1 MEQVTEYFHLA
12 VDYFYAN
19 LWIIQVFIV
28 VLGTM
33 VANYFV
39 RRALE
44 HLDERAS
51 STKNVWD
58 DTLIRSMKKPARLL
72 VWVIG
77 LFWAADITRQEA
89 DAAIFSFVEPAREVA
104 IIFLISWWLVR
115 VSQEGEELVR
125 DPEKVAKP
133 MDATTALALGKLVRA
148 SIIITSGLVILQ
160 TLGFSISGVLA
171 FGGIGGIAVG
181 FAAKDLLA
189 NFFGGLMIYLDRPFK
204 VGDWVRSP
212 DKDIEGTVEHIG
224 WRLTMIR
231 RFDKRP
237 LYVPN
242 ATFTNIAVENPSR
255 MTHRRIYE
263 TIGVRYDDAGVL
275 SNIVAD
281 VKRMLI
287 DHPDLDTEQ
296 TLIVNINEFA
306 ASSIDFF
313 IYTFTKTVIWT
324 EYHDVKQDVLMKVLD
339 IIESHGAEVAFPT
352 QTVHLPDQAGQPELA
367 GLGNVQPTSTSR

>member
-1 MEQVTEYFHLA
+1 MEWGGQYFQSA
-12 VDYFYAN
+12 VDYFYTN
-19 LWIIQVFIV
+19 LWIIQVFVV

-33 VANYFV
+33 VANFFV
-39 RRALE
+39 RRLLHKLE
-44 HLDERAS
+44 DKAQAS
-51 STKNVWD
+51 NNLWD
-58 DTLIRSMKKPARLL
+58 DTLIRSVKKPARLL
-72 VWVIG
+72 VWIVG
-77 LFWAADITRQEA
+77 LFWAADVTRLES
-89 DAAIFSFVEPAREVA
+89 DAAIFEFVEPARSVA
-104 IIFLISWWLVR
+104 VIFLISWWLVR
-115 VSQEGEELVR
+115 VTREAEELVR
-125 DPEKVAKP
+125 DPDKVRKP
-133 MDATTALALGKLVRA
+133 MDTTTALALGNLIRA
-148 SIIITSGLVILQ
+148 SIVITSVLVVLQ

-189 NFFGGLMIYLDRPFK
+189 NFFGGLMIYLDRPFA

-263 TIGVRYDDAGVL
+263 TIGVRYDDAAVL
-275 SNIVAD
+275 SKIVAD
-281 VKRMLI
+281 VKQMLI
-287 DHPDLDTEQ
+287 DHPDLDTNQ

-313 IYTFTKTVIWT
+313 IYTFTKTVVWT
-324 EYHDVKQDVLMKVLD
+324 EYHEVKQDVLMKVLN
-339 IIESHGAEVAFPT
+339 IIEGYGAEVAFPT
-352 QTVHLPDQAGQPELA
+352 QTVHLPDQMQSPETA
-367 GLGNVQPTSTSR
+367 GLA